1 MHIVTARVRAVG
13 VAIAWVVTLWLGGTA
28 QAIAKVDSYVTSY
41 LQVREPIELPFDRNG
56 RAVAVTP
63 EQLSEG
69 KRFFESNCINCH
81 VGGATLPNPTVTLAL
96 DVLQNASP
104 PRDTLASL
112 MAFQRE
118 PLVYDGSE
126 ESLECR
132 RVSPRWLDDDQL
144 QNLAAF
150 VLKAAQSAPGW
161 GTNVMDN

>member
-1 MHIVTARVRAVG
+1 MANRSRIAFL
-13 VAIAWVVTLWLGGTA
+13 AIAWVIAAWIAGTDA
-28 QAIAKVDSYVTSY
+28 AIAKFDRYVNNY
-41 LQVREPIELPFDRNG
+41 LRVREPIELPLDRNG
-56 RAVAVTP
+56 RMVTVTP

-96 DVLQNASP
+96 EMLGEATP
-104 PRDTLASL
+104 PRDTLAGL

-132 RVSPRWLDDDQL
+132 SVSSRWLDDDQL

-161 GTNVMDN
+161 GTNLMERTF

>member
-1 MHIVTARVRAVG
+1 MVLRTKSLLL
-13 VAIAWVVTLWLGGTA
+13 AIAIALTLWISGGA
-28 QAIAKVDSYVTSY
+28 VAVAKVDAYVTNY
-41 LQVREPIELPFDRNG
+41 LRVRDPIELPWD
-56 RAVAVTP
+56 ASDLVVSVTP

-81 VGGATLPNPTVTLAL
+81 VGGATLPNPTVTLSL
-96 DVLQNASP
+96 DMLSGATP

-112 MAFQRE
+112 MAFQRA

-144 QNLAAF
+144 LALEAF

-161 GTNVMDN
+161 GTNVMETGA